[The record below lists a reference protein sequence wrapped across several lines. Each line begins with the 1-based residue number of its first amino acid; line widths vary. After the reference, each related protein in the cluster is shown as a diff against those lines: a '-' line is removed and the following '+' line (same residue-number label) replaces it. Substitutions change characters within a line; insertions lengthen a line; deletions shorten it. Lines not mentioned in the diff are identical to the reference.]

1 MHNISHYLS
10 NLTIY
15 PVIYLS
21 AYVDNYFLIEKHF
34 KYQQFTLTYTKL
46 FFISIN
52 YRIYND
58 SFDNIQTHIG
68 IAKKNKINCVD
79 LKTNI
84 LFNYLHFFL

>member
-34 KYQQFTLTYTKL
+34 KYQQFTLTLQNYFL
-46 FFISIN
+46 FQSIIV
-52 YRIYND
+52 YIMIRLIIFKRI
-58 SFDNIQTHIG
+58 
-68 IAKKNKINCVD
+68 
-79 LKTNI
+79 
-84 LFNYLHFFL
+84 